1 VIDISAVDVEG
12 LHLELTKAKP
22 IRANRVLSL
31 LSTIFA
37 LAIKRKMR
45 VDNPAKGISRNREVR
60 RERYLT
66 IDEIRRLVD
75 GLESWSVLS
84 TKSSDIAEVGRFYM
98 RF

>member
-75 GLESWSVLS
+75 GLESWSVYQPKAAILLKWGDF
-84 TKSSDIAEVGRFYM
+84 T
-98 RF
+98 